1 MYSLFRSAFTTSL
14 LVVAAILS
22 LSQAAH
28 SDVQIIYKSAT
39 AGTAYHQ
46 IGAEL
51 SNAVR
56 QSSHDEFVLMQE
68 ESQGSVQN
76 VMEVMARQS
85 NYVFTTPSDLVEEA
99 MAGTGVF
106 AERSHPRFQNIRGL
120 FPLPAMTM
128 HFILAGDKGVVTT
141 DTLKGKHLLIGRGT
155 FSAREAARYLRL
167 FGLEERVK
175 IADAALGSGP
185 DALKKGQIDGFVT
198 ASSYPTPNIFEVAAS
213 MPISMVSL
221 SDEQVEMTGSLRQI
235 IPGGTYPGVN
245 VNVQTTSLPVM
256 AYTTTQMGDDMAY
269 GLTKTF
275 WEVLD
280 DLAAGSAWWSG
291 ITPDQLGNMAGKLHP
306 GALRYYEEMGI
317 NIPDALR

>member
-1 MYSLFRSAFTTSL
+1 MRSLFRSALLFSL
-14 LVVAAILS
+14 LVATTLS
-22 LSQAAH
+22 LSQVAY
-28 SDVQIIYKSAT
+28 SDVQITYKSAT

-46 IGAEL
+46 MGTEL

-56 QSSHDEFVLMQE
+56 QGSHDEIVLMQE

-76 VMEVMARQS
+76 VMEVMARQG
-85 NYVFTTPSDLVEEA
+85 NYVFTTPSALVDEA

-128 HFILAGDKGVVTT
+128 HFILAGDNGVMTT
-141 DTLKGKHLLIGRGT
+141 DALKGRHILIGRGT
-155 FSAREAARYLRL
+155 FSAREAARYLTL
-167 FGLEERVK
+167 FGLQGRVR

-185 DALKKGQIDGFVT
+185 EALKKGQIDGFVT
-198 ASSYPTPNIFEVAAS
+198 ASSYPTPNIFEVAAN

-221 SDEQVEMTGSLRQI
+221 SDDQIAMTGSPRQI

-256 AYTTTQMGDDMAY
+256 AYTTTQMEDDLAY
-269 GLTKTF
+269 ELTKTF

-280 DLAAGSAWWSG
+280 ELVAASGWWIG
-291 ITPDQLGNMAGKLHP
+291 ITPDRLDNMAGKLHP

-317 NIPDALR
+317 EIPDALR